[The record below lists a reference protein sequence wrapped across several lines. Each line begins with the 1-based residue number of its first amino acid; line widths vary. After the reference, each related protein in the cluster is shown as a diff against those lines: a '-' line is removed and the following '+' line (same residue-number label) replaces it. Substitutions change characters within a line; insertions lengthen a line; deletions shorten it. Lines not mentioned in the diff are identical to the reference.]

1 MAGAFCFPV
10 AGAVSFFLGFPSAV
24 CAQFCC
30 PLCVPCSC
38 PRELCTDCAPQPAG
52 NWQGWEGHVRD
63 SGTPWLQLLDK
74 DDLHNT
80 LAFQLSSE
88 WGWPRMLVK
97 FQRTFLIFPKFP
109 VSLWES
115 VFFLLERA
123 GILTHPLLFWSLSFL
138 CSCHLPTMDFVP
150 EHRHCGKFVS
160 LALSPLCYFV
170 NCIFTECVS
179 GRSSRSVHCVMLGLG
194 LTLPKP
200 SFHMSKKR
208 SWPLLEGLLH
218 KDHIHRTVA

>member
-10 AGAVSFFLGFPSAV
+10 AGAVSFFLRFPSAV
-24 CAQFCC
+24 CAQFCF

-115 VFFLLERA
+115 VFSSWREQVFSH
-123 GILTHPLLFWSLSFL
+123 I
-138 CSCHLPTMDFVP
+138 
-150 EHRHCGKFVS
+150 HCF
-160 LALSPLCYFV
+160 
-170 NCIFTECVS
+170 S
-179 GRSSRSVHCVMLGLG
+179 GLSRSCVPVIC
-194 LTLPKP
+194 LPWILFLNTDTAG
-200 SFHMSKKR
+200 SLCR
-208 SWPLLEGLLH
+208 
-218 KDHIHRTVA
+218 